1 MRGSLVE
8 ESDKQQQDVATSD
21 KQPDIQQKQQSLSN
35 EHQQEHHQH
44 LPGSSMN
51 PNPHHN
57 RQVGR

>member
-21 KQPDIQQKQQSLSN
+21 KQSDIQQKQQSLSN
-35 EHQQEHHQH
+35 EQKQEHHQH

-51 PNPHHN
+51 PNLYHN
-57 RQVGR
+57 RQVGK